1 MYIERH
7 VALRNESKP
16 VAADQIVL
24 VAINYL
30 LGLTNISL
38 SIVVTRLL
46 LGIII
51 EIEEIFT

>member
-1 MYIERH
+1 MHIERH